1 MQEAT
6 MSVGY
11 QLAYRVGVTPWE
23 NAGREA
29 AHQFTG
35 LLERE
40 EADRSGPLGRA
51 LDLGCGTG
59 LHTIELAER
68 GWTATG
74 VDAVGRAITKATQ
87 REGAEQARFVVG
99 DVTRLGDAGIEGP
112 VDFFLDVGCFHGLD
126 DGQRAATA
134 RGITELATDTATVLM
149 LAFRPSGRPLLPRG
163 ADVDDVLHAFAGWQ
177 LLSTE
182 PADTTGMPG
191 PLKKTAPQ
199 WFRLQRVRR

>member
-1 MQEAT
+1 

-23 NAGREA
+23 NAGRGGAE
-29 AHQFTG
+29 QLTG

-40 EADRSGPLGRA
+40 EAGRTRPLGRA

-74 VDAVGRAITKATQ
+74 VDAVGRAIDKAQQ
-87 REGAEQARFVVG
+87 REGADGVRFVVG
-99 DVTRLGDAGIEGP
+99 DVTRLEDAGVEGP

-126 DGQRAATA
+126 DEQRAAAA
-134 RGITELATDTATVLM
+134 RGVTGLATPAATLLM

-163 ADVDDVLHAFAGWQ
+163 ASADDVLRSFPGWR
-177 LLSTE
+177 LLSAE

-199 WFRLQRVRR
+199 WFRLQRVSR

>member
-1 MQEAT
+1 

-40 EADRSGPLGRA
+40 ETDRTRPLGRA

-59 LHTIELAER
+59 LHTLELAER
-68 GWTATG
+68 GWTASG
-74 VDAVGRAITKATQ
+74 VDAVGRAIAKAGQ
-87 REGAEQARFVVG
+87 REGAERAQFVVG
-99 DVTRLGDAGIEGP
+99 DVTRLEDAGLEGP

-126 DGQRAATA
+126 DEQRAAEG
-134 RGITELATDTATVLM
+134 RGVTHLATPTATLLM

-163 ADVDDVLHAFAGWQ
+163 ADAEDVLRAFPGWRV
-177 LLSTE
+177 LSTE

-199 WFRLQRVRR
+199 WFRLQRVSG